1 MHLRSLLTKKPGR
14 CQFEPLRQPV
24 GDRCLMQKP
33 GRNARLF
40 TVLSL
45 LVGLRMLGCRP
56 TSSTPEAVTLSPPS
70 PASETPIPQQPTP
83 TPGPPTETPE
93 PTATLLPQSTRP
105 PVPTLESTPSPLT
118 LKGPGVSYNGISF
131 TIPLGLDEGVLVSM
145 TRDSPGYTEF
155 SFGEGHCL
163 ETGCV
168 TVYPVESYR
177 EEILFGADII
187 DGLQSAIETQSM
199 GYFPVL
205 MAHIL
210 LRAQTQHIR
219 FQNGTGIR
227 AIVMAGQNLV
237 FANNESVR
245 YEFHGLTGDGR
256 YYVSATFPIDVPI
269 LLSTHDPAQNTNEAA
284 IPVPELPA
292 DDIQMGAVIREYN
305 QEAQRQLDALDDPS
319 FVSDLGLLDT
329 LVGSLLIAPSTELDG
344 IATDGAGFLEADID
358 YSGTWYR
365 ETFSYTKQAEN
376 IRHFILVMP
385 ESQVDRAT
393 ADEVFS
399 SISFQS
405 SSGVLSMREDREEYA
420 WALEYLYDA
429 PNGHFRGQFELGTY
443 YVAAAFVAAPISKAE
458 AGHPD
463 DTILHAGITGGGAS
477 TDYWRIEIEP
487 GENAIKLNLT
497 DRDGWACPWLYVH
510 NGRSFERRT
519 EILRNV
525 RRKQNEQTEVSP
537 IGPVEI
543 TDGAVILMV
552 AEEKEEVSFIDDLY
566 VIVDGTE
573 VRAEANS
580 WAAAKVA
587 EKDQDYLV
595 ITGGESFEFRFKLP
609 GSFADRLQTTASV
622 VVSGFY
628 VPLD

>member
-1 MHLRSLLTKKPGR
+1 MEKTSGNT
-14 CQFEPLRQPV
+14 
-24 GDRCLMQKP
+24 
-33 GRNARLF
+33 RLF
-40 TVLSL
+40 VVLSL
-45 LVGLRMLGCRP
+45 LVSLRMPGCRP
-56 TSSTPEAVTLSPPS
+56 TVSTPEAVTLSPLS
-70 PASETPIPQQPTP
+70 PASETPIPRQPTP
-83 TPGPPTETPE
+83 TPSPPTETPE
-93 PTATLLPQSTRP
+93 PTATLLPPSTQP
-105 PVPTLESTPSPLT
+105 PVSALEPSPSPPA
-118 LKGPGVSYNGISF
+118 LKGPAVSYNGISF
-131 TIPLGLDEGVLVSM
+131 TIAPDLGEGVLVNV

-155 SFGEGHCL
+155 SFGEGSCL
-163 ETGCV
+163 EVGCV

-187 DGLQSAIETQSM
+187 DGLQSAIETQSN

-227 AIVMAGQNLV
+227 AIVMVGQNLV

-245 YEFHGLTGDGR
+245 YEFHGLTNDGQ
-256 YYVSATFPIDVPI
+256 YYVSVTFPIDVPI
-269 LLSTHDPAQNTNEAA
+269 LLSTHDPAGNTNEAA

-292 DDIQMGAVIREYN
+292 DDMQMGAVIREYN
-305 QEAQRQLDALDDPS
+305 QEAQRQLDTLDDSS
-319 FVSDLGLLDT
+319 FVPDLGLLDT
-329 LVGSLLIAPSTELDG
+329 LVGSLLIAPPTEPRG
-344 IATDGAGFLEADID
+344 MATDSVGFLEADID

-365 ETFSYTKQAEN
+365 ETFSYTRQAEN

-385 ESQVDRAT
+385 KSQADRVT

-399 SISFQS
+399 SIDFQN
-405 SSGVLSMREDREEYA
+405 SSGILSIREDREEYA
-420 WALEYLYDA
+420 WTLAYLYDA
-429 PNGHFRGQFELGTY
+429 PNGHFRGQFEPGTY
-443 YVAAAFVAAPISKAE
+443 YVAAAFVAAPISREE

-463 DTILHAGITGGGAS
+463 DAILYAGITGGGAS
-477 TDYWRIEIEP
+477 TDYWKIEIEP

-543 TDGAVILMV
+543 IDGAVILMV
-552 AEEKEEVSFIDDLY
+552 AEEKEEISFIDDLY
-566 VIVDGTE
+566 IIVDGIE

-595 ITGGESFEFRFKLP
+595 ITGGESFEFRFTLP
-609 GSFADRLQTTASV
+609 GSFADRPQTTASV